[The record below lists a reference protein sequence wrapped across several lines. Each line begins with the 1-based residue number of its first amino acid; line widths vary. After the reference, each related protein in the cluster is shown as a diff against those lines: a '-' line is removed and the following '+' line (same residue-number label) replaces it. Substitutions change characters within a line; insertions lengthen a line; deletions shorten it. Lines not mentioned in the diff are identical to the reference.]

1 VIGRARH
8 LREDRLYECYLAAQ
22 AGEALD
28 PPSAEHLADC
38 TACQARYAELE
49 GFLDV
54 VRGEAEAETNEI
66 FTAEHLVHQR
76 EQILRRVDHLHRAA
90 RVISFPGGPPPQAIY
105 ADNRFAP
112 RWVAMGAAAGLFVGM
127 VVGGT
132 MFSRESRLRADRPM
146 QVVTAPAPRSVQPA
160 VLVNN
165 PMPVVETIDDDVFI
179 SQLEM
184 ALARPRT
191 RELMPFDALTPHVRD
206 QRQMR

>member
-1 VIGRARH
+1 MIGRARH
-8 LREDRLYECYLAAQ
+8 LREDRLYECYLAAR
-22 AGEALD
+22 AGEPLD

-38 TACQARYAELE
+38 AMCQAQYAELE

-54 VRGEAEAETNEI
+54 VRGEAEAETNEV
-66 FTAEHLVHQR
+66 FTPELLVQQK
-76 EQILRRVDHLHRAA
+76 EQILRRIDHLHRAA
-90 RVISFPGGPPPQAIY
+90 RVISFPGGTPPQAID
-105 ADNRFAP
+105 AAHGFTP
-112 RWVAMGAAAGLFVGM
+112 RWVAMAAAAGLFVGL

-132 MFSRESRLRADRPM
+132 MFSRESRLHADRPM

-165 PMPVVETIDDDVFI
+165 PTPVVETIDDDMFI

-206 QRQMR
+206 QRGLR